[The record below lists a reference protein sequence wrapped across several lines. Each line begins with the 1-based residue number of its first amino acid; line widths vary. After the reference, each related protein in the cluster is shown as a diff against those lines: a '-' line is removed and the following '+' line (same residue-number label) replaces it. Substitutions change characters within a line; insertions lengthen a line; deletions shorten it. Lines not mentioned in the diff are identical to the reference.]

1 MCGRFSL
8 TVQEDEIE
16 KLFDVTLD
24 RSMYV
29 PRYNGAPGQQM
40 LVITMQERREAQW
53 MRWGLVPS
61 WAADIRIG
69 NKMINAR
76 SETVESKPAFRQ
88 AFRLRRCLVPAD
100 GFFEWKKNGKK
111 APYRI
116 LMKDHLAF
124 AMAGI
129 WEEWKDAEGH
139 QLHTF
144 SILTTRPNM
153 MMQEIHDR
161 MPVIL
166 PVQSH
171 HTYLTSK
178 DPEQVL
184 PLLQPYPEELMYAY
198 PISNKV
204 NSPRNDDASIF
215 QAAPPTPVSLF
226 QDMTGE

>member
-8 TVQEDEIE
+8 TIQEDQLE

-76 SETVESKPAFRQ
+76 SETVDSKPAFRQ

-100 GFFEWKKNGKK
+100 GFFEWKKNGRKT
-111 APYRI
+111 PYRI

-161 MPVIL
+161 MPVIVDPKDYGL
-166 PVQSH
+166 WLDTSVQ
-171 HTYLTSK
+171 
-178 DPEQVL
+178 DPAPLL
-184 PLLQPYPEELMYAY
+184 PLLRPFQGDLLVAEPVGTR
-198 PISNKV
+198 V
-204 NSPRNDDASIF
+204 NSPANDDAACI
-215 QAAPPTPVSLF
+215 APLNE
-226 QDMTGE
+226 G